1 MEKKGKTGVN
11 EVRGESGKAGLLYQV
26 SDKPKMTTSILLG
39 FQNIL
44 TAFSGIVAVPL
55 IIAGIAGLDVVETA
69 YLISASLLASGI
81 ASIIQS
87 RGFGPKKFR
96 VGVGLPTVMGTDFG
110 FVPPA
115 NSIINTMGG
124 GMAGYFGASILGAVL
139 EFIFSFFVKPLMKV
153 FTPVVTGTVIAL
165 MGMSMMPVAFDWVGG
180 GVGNPNYGDPKY
192 IMIAAIVFLTILLL
206 NRYTKGLVNSAAV
219 MIGIVVGYFICI
231 PFGLINFGEIASA
244 KWLQLPEI
252 AHFGIDFNPKYVI
265 PFIAGYLV
273 TVIETVGVMETLG
286 EVTGTKLSSDDVV
299 AGVRGDAVSSFVCP
313 FVGSGPAQTFGQ
325 NVGLIPLTKCAS
337 QFVAVVTGV
346 LLILMSLFPKLS
358 TVVSIMPS
366 CVLGGAG
373 ILMFGTVAVSGIKTL
388 SRVKF
393 TNRNLL
399 IIASSI
405 GIGLGVTFRPD
416 VVAHLPGILSSLF
429 SSGISAGTIVALV
442 LSLILKDDPDAE
454 EVD

>member
-1 MEKKGKTGVN
+1 MQKNASTAEKQM
-11 EVRGESGKAGLLYQV
+11 SGLVYKV
-26 SDKPKMTTSILLG
+26 SDKPKILTAILLG

-55 IIAGIAGLDVVETA
+55 IIAGIAGLNVVDTA
-69 YLISASLLASGI
+69 YLVSASLLASGI

-87 RGFGPKKFR
+87 GGFGPKKFR
-96 VGVGLPTVMGTDFG
+96 VGIGLPTVMGTDFG

-115 NSIINTMGG
+115 NTIINTMGG
-124 GMAGYFGASILGAVL
+124 GMAGYFGASILGAVF
-139 EFIFSFFVKPLMKV
+139 EFILSFFVKPLMKI
-153 FTPVVTGTVIAL
+153 FTPVVTGTVITL
-165 MGMSMMPVAFDWVGG
+165 MGMSMMPIAFDWIGG
-180 GVGNPNYGDPKY
+180 GVGNPDYGNPTY
-192 IMIAAIVFLTILLL
+192 IGVAAIVFLVILLL
-206 NRYTKGLVNSAAV
+206 NRYAKGMFNTAAV
-219 MIGIVVGYFICI
+219 MIGIIVGYIICI
-231 PFGLINFGEIASA
+231 PLGLIDFSQITSA
-244 KWLQLPEI
+244 KWVQLPEI
-252 AHFGIDFNPKYVI
+252 ARFGIDFNPKFVV

-286 EVTGTKLSSDDVV
+286 EVTGTKLSSDDIV

-313 FVGSGPAQTFGQ
+313 FVGSGPAQTFSQ

-337 QFVAVVTGV
+337 QFVAIVAGA
-346 LLILMSLFPKLS
+346 LLIVISLFPKVS

-373 ILMFGTVAVSGIKTL
+373 ILMFGTVAMSGIKTL
-388 SRVKF
+388 TKVKF

-399 IIASSI
+399 IMASAI

-416 VVAHLPGILSSLF
+416 VVAKLPGILSSLF
-429 SSGISAGTIVALV
+429 GSGISAGTIVALL
-442 LSLILKDDPDAE
+442 LSLILKDDPNGE

>member
-1 MEKKGKTGVN
+1 MGKNESTETKKV
-11 EVRGESGKAGLLYQV
+11 SGLSYKV
-26 SDKPKMTTSILLG
+26 SDKPKILTSVILG

-55 IIAGIAGLDVVETA
+55 IIAGIAGLNVVETA
-69 YLISASLLASGI
+69 YLVSAALLASGI

-96 VGVGLPTVMGTDFG
+96 IGVGLPTVMGTDFG

-115 NSIINTMGG
+115 NTIINTMGG
-124 GMAGYFGASILGAVL
+124 GMPGYFGASILGAIF
-139 EFIFSFFVKPLMKV
+139 EFILSFFVKPLMKV

-180 GVGNPNYGDPKY
+180 GVGNPNYGDPMY
-192 IMIAAIVFLTILLL
+192 IAVAGIVFLVILLL
-206 NRYTKGLVNSAAV
+206 NRYAKGMLNTAAV
-219 MIGIVVGYFICI
+219 MIGIVVGYIISI
-231 PFGLINFGEIASA
+231 PLGLVDFSKVASA
-244 KWLQLPEI
+244 SWVQLPEI
-252 AHFGIDFNPKYVI
+252 AHFGIDFNPKFVV

-286 EVTGTKLSSDDVV
+286 EVTETKLSSDEIV
-299 AGVRGDAVSSFVCP
+299 AGVRADAVSSFVCP
-313 FVGSGPAQTFGQ
+313 FVGSGPAQTFSQ

-337 QFVAVVTGV
+337 KFVAVITGI
-346 LLILMSLFPKLS
+346 LLIIISLFPKLS
-358 TVVSIMPS
+358 TIVSIMPS

-373 ILMFGTVAVSGIKTL
+373 ILMFGTVAISGIKTL
-388 SRVKF
+388 SKVKF

-399 IIASSI
+399 IIASAL

-429 SSGISAGTIVALV
+429 GSGISAGTIVALV
-442 LSLILKDDPDAE
+442 LSVILKDDPNAE
-454 EVD
+454 EVE